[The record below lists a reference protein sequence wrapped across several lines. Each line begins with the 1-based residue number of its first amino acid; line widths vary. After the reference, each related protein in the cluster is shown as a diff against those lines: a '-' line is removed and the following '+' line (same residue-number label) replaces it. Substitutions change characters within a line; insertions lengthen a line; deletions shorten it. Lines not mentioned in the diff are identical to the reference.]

1 MANVGGIRAGR
12 AYVEL
17 YADASKLQRSL
28 KAAESR
34 LKSFGDSASSIGA
47 QFMGLG
53 VAASLPIAAAVRG
66 FAAFDDQMRVV
77 QAVSGSTAEEFAML
91 TERAKELGRTTSFT
105 AAEVANAMAE
115 LGRAGFKAPQIDA
128 AIDSVMNLSRATQ
141 TEIPLATEIAGN
153 ALRAFD
159 LDASEMGRVCDVM
172 TATANNSAQTLEDLG
187 EAFKFVAPIAAD
199 AGLSIEDAS
208 KIVGTLANFGIKG
221 SLAGTAFKN
230 IQLKM
235 ADPKV
240 QASYKELG
248 VEVLNADDSLRNMAD
263 VLRDLGAAT
272 ASMPNA
278 EKLATYQKLFSM
290 YGLSGGIKLTSA
302 NFTEM
307 YDAIDNAQGVAA
319 ETAATMD
326 SGIGG
331 AFRQT
336 QSAVEGVAHAIG
348 EALTPKITE
357 LAGTLIQVAGETTA
371 WIKENEDTVET
382 VASVAAGV
390 ALFGGSLL
398 AVGTAAKV
406 AASTTTGLRA
416 AWSAN
421 LAIANALTGAT
432 RKAEAA
438 QRAESAAKEAAAVV
452 EQKQA
457 ALDRANLVMSERA
470 TLALQA
476 EAKARQ
482 AATAAQTAGI
492 ATDAESAQIMRLK
505 AEITTRETALRDA
518 NARAIQAQTA
528 AQKAAVATSVE
539 AAELQSLLAQKAAQE
554 IALRE
559 ASARA
564 IQAEAAAKAGGIATA
579 REEAKIRALETQRA
593 TQEIALRA
601 ASTKARLAESAAERA
616 QAAVKSAV
624 ASKAD
629 AATVKALK
637 AEAAKRAAVA
647 QTAQAELKAAQNSI
661 DATNRRIAATQKEIA
676 ARAKA
681 TQVQAQADVKEAQ
694 SALASTEKKIA
705 AKNRE
710 IAKRAKADQ
719 AKARA
724 DLKAAQDDAKSAQ
737 SAIASAEKKIAAIQ
751 REISARDAA
760 AQKALHAAQAEAAEA
775 RAKLATADASANA
788 ARAELADANATL
800 ANANSKVR
808 GAASARAFAG
818 ALRGVVASIGPL
830 LAFSAVTAAVTAF
843 ANASQRAAE
852 KAREASDAAAETA
865 RANQEQRDSHKE
877 LFDRLVELASQQTL
891 TNAQFV
897 EGKSIVE
904 RLTGVY
910 GDLGITLD
918 ETAKKFGGLAEAQA
932 AFNQKQREQKKA
944 DLASEDAAL
953 QQELESLARQR
964 ENLVGENL
972 TVGGYWAGL
981 KDVLGME
988 GGTQD
993 KLDAIAKREGEV
1005 MRRRNAIF
1013 QEKQGLEQEEKV
1025 EEAAKEE
1032 RKKAEASS
1040 LVREEEE
1047 ARTKRV
1053 EEATETAATFEND
1066 NLSTDAERRKREIN
1080 KKYDEYVAA
1089 QATLR
1094 DEKIAQ
1100 TGDGAGAFGE
1110 YAANI
1115 AKADA
1120 WKTAELNKVRADE
1133 STRKW
1138 DEEATA
1144 RQNERSRR
1152 DATADAKVAEARLAV
1167 FQAMSGGGNV
1177 SAAMEAFKSAEAE
1190 RETSR
1195 RENAQTDAE
1204 SAMKRF
1210 ANAQAELEKA
1220 RKSGDKSRIEAA
1232 EEESANAAQEL
1243 TSANSTLDEIIRGSY
1258 ETAQKM
1264 QPQLSSQGTFN
1275 AWEAGNFAQ
1284 ASPELE
1290 EMKRQTDILDRIERK
1305 FVFTGDDTRL

>member
-66 FAAFDDQMRVV
+66 FAAFDDQMRAV

-115 LGRAGFKAPQIDA
+115 LGRAGFKATQIDA

-331 AFRQT
+331 SFRSLE
-336 QSAVEGVAHAIG
+336 SAVEGVAHAIG
-348 EALTPKITE
+348 EALTPKSTE

-505 AEITTRETALRDA
+505 AEITTRETAVRNA
-518 NARAIQAQTA
+518 NIRAIQEQTA
-528 AQKAAVATSVE
+528 AEAASVATSR
-539 AAELQSLLAQKAAQE
+539 ELAKLRSLEAQKTSQE
-554 IALRE
+554 L
-559 ASARA
+559 
-564 IQAEAAAKAGGIATA
+564 
-579 REEAKIRALETQRA
+579 
-593 TQEIALRA
+593 ALRA

-629 AATVKALK
+629 AATVKTLK

-647 QTAQAELKAAQNSI
+647 QTAQAELKAAQSSVA
-661 DATNRRIAATQKEIA
+661 ATNRRIAEVDK
-676 ARAKA
+676 
-681 TQVQAQADVKEAQ
+681 
-694 SALASTEKKIA
+694 
-705 AKNRE
+705 E
-710 IAKRAKADQ
+710 IAKRAKAAQ
-719 AKARA
+719 AKAA
-724 DLKAAQDDAKSAQ
+724 QAAKEAATEAKSAAK
-737 SAIASAEKKIAAIQ
+737 AIASAEKKIAAIQ

-760 AQKALHAAQAEAAEA
+760 AQKALQAAQAEAAEA

-865 RANQEQRDSHKE
+865 RANQEQRDSYKALFERLEE
-877 LFDRLVELASQQTL
+877 LNEKSAL
-891 TNAQFV
+891 TNAEFV
-897 EGKSIVE
+897 EAKGIIAQ
-904 RLTGVY
+904 LTGAY
-910 GDLGITLD
+910 GDLGFTLD

-932 AFNQKQREQKKA
+932 AFNKRQREQRKI
-944 DLASEDAAL
+944 DLANEDKAL
-953 QQELESLARQR
+953 DAELEKLAKRSDVLQGNNW
-964 ENLVGENL
+964 NLGA
-972 TVGGYWAGL
+972 YWAEV
-981 KDVLGME
+981 KDYYGFE

-993 KLDAIAKREGEV
+993 QLDAIDKRRTEIY
-1005 MRRRNAIF
+1005 RRKNAIY
-1013 QEKQGLEQEEKV
+1013 QEQKGMELEEEV
-1025 EEAAKEE
+1025 AEAAKEE
-1032 RKKAEASS
+1032 REAS
-1040 LVREEEE
+1040 E
-1047 ARTKRV
+1047 AQGRTATEAKDAEDFEKEV
-1053 EEATETAATFEND
+1053 EKARETAASFE
-1066 NLSTDAERRKREIN
+1066 TDALSEFDEKRAEIA
-1080 KKYDEYVAA
+1080 KKYADYVAA
-1089 QATLR
+1089 QDSILNDAMQNGNGSLANET
-1094 DEKIAQ
+1094 
-1100 TGDGAGAFGE
+1100 
-1110 YAANI
+1110 YAANL

-1120 WKTAELNKVRADE
+1120 WRETELGKVQV
-1133 STRKW
+1133 
-1138 DEEATA
+1138 EEDVKR
-1144 RQNERSRR
+1144 RQVVRTID
-1152 DATADAKVAEARLAV
+1152 DATADSEVVKARFAV
-1167 FQAMSGGGNV
+1167 LQAMNGGGNV
-1177 SAAMEAFKSAEAE
+1177 SAAMEAFNAAQRE
-1190 RETSR
+1190 REKSR
-1195 RENAQTDAE
+1195 LEDAQFDAQD
-1204 SAMKRF
+1204 AMTRF
-1210 ANAQAELEKA
+1210 ANAQIRLDEAQ
-1220 RKSGDKSRIEAA
+1220 KSGDKSRIEAA
-1232 EEESANAAQEL
+1232 EEESVNAAQEL
-1243 TSANSTLDEIIRGSY
+1243 ASANSTLDEIIRGSY

-1290 EMKRQTDILDRIERK
+1290 EMKRQTDVLERIERK